1 MELLFLIVYSFFA
14 WLIFF
19 KFKWLPWNITT
30 QVITITIP
38 LFLIAIVI
46 LLLNIGAPSSTDVR
60 VLNYVVQ
67 VVPRVTGRVVEVPV
81 EPNRPVKKGEVLFK
95 IDPVPFELEVK
106 AAEANLVQMR
116 AKLLTARANQSAYEE
131 QLKGATGKKEATAAR
146 LDLARK
152 RAAQYKELAATG
164 AGNRFD
170 FEQAE
175 TDVQNLSDEL
185 TALAAS
191 ESQAKAKLAA
201 KTKEGE
207 QDEVAQARAQIA
219 QAEAQLGDAKWKV
232 EQTVFYAPADGTVIN
247 MQLRVGSVASQL
259 VMNPVMTF
267 VENEQW
273 LIATYMQNEVRE
285 VKPGDEAE
293 VAMKMYPGRVIKC
306 KVDSVVWATAQ
317 GQLPISGN
325 LPNLPPMPEGRLAV
339 KLMLDGKDK
348 DLFLAAGARG
358 QGAIYTGYGEIFH
371 IIRKVFL
378 RVSSKLD
385 WLILKLH

>member
-1 MELLFLIVYSFFA
+1 MELLFLIAYSFFA

-67 VVPRVTGRVVEVPV
+67 VVPRVTGRVIEVPV
-81 EPNRPVKKGEVLFK
+81 EPNRPVKKGEVLFR

>member
-1 MELLFLIVYSFFA
+1 MELLFLIAYSFFA

-67 VVPRVTGRVVEVPV
+67 VVPRVTGRVIEVPV

-116 AKLLTARANQSAYEE
+116 AKLLSARANQSAYEE
-131 QLKGATGKKEATAAR
+131 QMKGATGKKEATAAR

-164 AGNRFD
+164 AGSKFD

-185 TALAAS
+185 SALAAN

-207 QDEVAQARAQIA
+207 QDEVAQVRAQIA

-293 VAMKMYPGRVIKC
+293 VAMKMYPGRIIKC

-325 LPNLPPMPEGRLAV
+325 LPNLPPMPPERLAV
-339 KLMLDGKDK
+339 KLMLDGKDR

-358 QGAIYTGYGEIFH
+358 QGAIYTDYGEIFH

-378 RVSSKLD
+378 RVSAKLD

>member
-1 MELLFLIVYSFFA
+1 MELLFLIAYSFLA

-67 VVPRVTGRVVEVPV
+67 VVPRVTGRVIEVPV

-116 AKLLTARANQSAYEE
+116 AKRLTARANQSAYEE

>member
-1 MELLFLIVYSFFA
+1 MELLFLIAYSFFA

>member
-1 MELLFLIVYSFFA
+1 MELLFLIAYSFFA

-67 VVPRVTGRVVEVPV
+67 VVPRVTGRVIEVPV

-146 LDLARK
+146 LELARK

>member
-1 MELLFLIVYSFFA
+1 MELLFLIAYSFFA

-67 VVPRVTGRVVEVPV
+67 VVPRVTGRVIEVPV

-116 AKLLTARANQSAYEE
+116 AKLLSARANQSAYEE
-131 QLKGATGKKEATAAR
+131 QMKGATGKKEATAAR

-164 AGNRFD
+164 AGSKFD

-185 TALAAS
+185 SALAAN

-207 QDEVAQARAQIA
+207 QDEVAQVRAQIA

-378 RVSSKLD
+378 RVSAKLD

>member
-1 MELLFLIVYSFFA
+1 MELLFLIAYSFFA

-67 VVPRVTGRVVEVPV
+67 VVPRVTGRVIEVPV

-164 AGNRFD
+164 AGSKFD

-185 TALAAS
+185 SALAAN

-325 LPNLPPMPEGRLAV
+325 LPNLPPMPPERLAV
-339 KLMLDGKDK
+339 KLMLDGKDR
-348 DLFLAAGARG
+348 DLFLASVEFVKAQR
-358 QGAIYTGYGEIFH
+358 
-371 IIRKVFL
+371 
-378 RVSSKLD
+378 
-385 WLILKLH
+385 

>member
-67 VVPRVTGRVVEVPV
+67 VVPRVTGRVIEVPV

>member
-1 MELLFLIVYSFFA
+1 MELLFLIAYSFFA

-67 VVPRVTGRVVEVPV
+67 VVPRVTGRVIEVPV

-131 QLKGATGKKEATAAR
+131 QMKGATGKKEATAAR

-293 VAMKMYPGRVIKC
+293 VAMKMYPGRIIKC

-325 LPNLPPMPEGRLAV
+325 LPNLPPMPPERLAV
-339 KLMLDGKDK
+339 KLMLDGKDR

-358 QGAIYTGYGEIFH
+358 QGAIYTDYGEIFH

-378 RVSSKLD
+378 RVSAKLD

>member
-67 VVPRVTGRVVEVPV
+67 VVPRVTGRVIEVPV

-152 RAAQYKELAATG
+152 RAAQYRELAATG

-339 KLMLDGKDK
+339 KLMLDGKDR

-358 QGAIYTGYGEIFH
+358 QGAIYTDYGEIFH

-378 RVSSKLD
+378 RVSAKLD

>member
-67 VVPRVTGRVVEVPV
+67 VVPRVTGRVIEVPV

-116 AKLLTARANQSAYEE
+116 AKLLSARANQSAYEE
-131 QLKGATGKKEATAAR
+131 QMKGATGKKEATAAR

-164 AGNRFD
+164 AGSKFD

-185 TALAAS
+185 SALAAN

-207 QDEVAQARAQIA
+207 QDEVAQVRAQIA

-293 VAMKMYPGRVIKC
+293 VAMKMYPGRIIKC

-325 LPNLPPMPEGRLAV
+325 LPNLPPMPPERLAV
-339 KLMLDGKDK
+339 KLMLDGKDR

-358 QGAIYTGYGEIFH
+358 QGAIYTDYGEIFH

-378 RVSSKLD
+378 RVSAKLD

>member
-1 MELLFLIVYSFFA
+1 MELLFLIAYSFFA

-67 VVPRVTGRVVEVPV
+67 VVPRVTGRVIEVPV

-152 RAAQYKELAATG
+152 RAAQYRELAATG

>member
-1 MELLFLIVYSFFA
+1 MELLFLIAYSFFA

-67 VVPRVTGRVVEVPV
+67 VVPRVTGRVIEVPV

-207 QDEVAQARAQIA
+207 QDEVAQVRAQIA

>member
-1 MELLFLIVYSFFA
+1 MELLFLIAYSFFA

-146 LDLARK
+146 LELARK

>member
-1 MELLFLIVYSFFA
+1 MELLFLIAYSFFA

-67 VVPRVTGRVVEVPV
+67 VVPRVTGRVIEVPV

-146 LDLARK
+146 LELARK

-293 VAMKMYPGRVIKC
+293 VAMKMYPGRIIKC

>member
-1 MELLFLIVYSFFA
+1 MELLFLIAYSFLA

-67 VVPRVTGRVVEVPV
+67 VVPRVTGRVIEVPV

-116 AKLLTARANQSAYEE
+116 AKRLTARANQSAYEE

-358 QGAIYTGYGEIFH
+358 QGAIYTDYGEIFH

-378 RVSSKLD
+378 RVSAKLD

>member
-1 MELLFLIVYSFFA
+1 MELLFLIAYSFFA

-339 KLMLDGKDK
+339 KLMLDGKDR

>member
-1 MELLFLIVYSFFA
+1 MELLFLIAYSFFA

-67 VVPRVTGRVVEVPV
+67 VVPRVTGRVIEVPV

-131 QLKGATGKKEATAAR
+131 QMKGATGKKEATAAR

-164 AGNRFD
+164 AGSKFD

-293 VAMKMYPGRVIKC
+293 VAMKMYPGRIIKC

-385 WLILKLH
+385 WMILKLH